1 MNVSYGM
8 VFLSRAANE
17 RDEQLAAVFI
27 AGLDARANIAIREE
41 GMKPIFAILIA
52 LVICGTAAAL
62 EGVCAGKSVRSFF
75 ATLRFPRYS
84 APLWVWTIIGGI
96 YYLIFFFITYRLFRF
111 SSYPFWW
118 YVALG
123 LCVFMMV
130 VNGLSNYVIFR
141 ARNLYLSFVIGA
153 VFPVMDVTLF
163 ALLMA
168 LDRSAALAMI
178 PYLLYRVYA
187 VFWGYALWRLNR
199 DENQIRR

>member
-1 MNVSYGM
+1 
-8 VFLSRAANE
+8 
-17 RDEQLAAVFI
+17 
-27 AGLDARANIAIREE
+27 
-41 GMKPIFAILIA
+41 
-52 LVICGTAAAL
+52 
-62 EGVCAGKSVRSFF
+62 
-75 ATLRFPRYS
+75 
-84 APLWVWTIIGGI
+84 VWTIIGGI

-141 ARNLYLSFVIGA
+141 ARNLYHSFVIGA

-163 ALLMA
+163 VLLIS

>member
-1 MNVSYGM
+1 MSGTNNW
-8 VFLSRAANE
+8 R
-17 RDEQLAAVFI
+17 AVFI

-41 GMKPIFAILIA
+41 GMKPIFSILIA

-62 EGVCAGKSVRSFF
+62 EGVCAGKNVRSFF
-75 ATLRFPRYS
+75 GTLRFPRYS

>member
-1 MNVSYGM
+1 MSGTNNW
-8 VFLSRAANE
+8 R
-17 RDEQLAAVFI
+17 AVFI

-84 APLWVWTIIGGI
+84 APLWVWTIIGVI
-96 YYLIFFFITYRLFRF
+96 YYLIFFFIIYRLFRF

-163 ALLMA
+163 VLLMA

-178 PYLLYRVYA
+178 PYLLYATAPPAQLLSAKKKAPAECYCL
-187 VFWGYALWRLNR
+187 GWRGSFSGVVML
-199 DENQIRR
+199 

>member
-1 MNVSYGM
+1 MCGQKREVIFRDSAVS
-8 VFLSRAANE
+8 
-17 RDEQLAAVFI
+17 
-27 AGLDARANIAIREE
+27 
-41 GMKPIFAILIA
+41 A
-52 LVICGTAAAL
+52 LLCASV
-62 EGVCAGKSVRSFF
+62 GVDN
-75 ATLRFPRYS
+75 
-84 APLWVWTIIGGI
+84 
-96 YYLIFFFITYRLFRF
+96 YRGDLL
-111 SSYPFWW
+111 PFWW

>member
-1 MNVSYGM
+1 MCGQKREVIFRDSAVS
-8 VFLSRAANE
+8 
-17 RDEQLAAVFI
+17 
-27 AGLDARANIAIREE
+27 
-41 GMKPIFAILIA
+41 A
-52 LVICGTAAAL
+52 LLCASV
-62 EGVCAGKSVRSFF
+62 GVDNHR
-75 ATLRFPRYS
+75 
-84 APLWVWTIIGGI
+84 GI

-199 DENQIRR
+199 VENQIRR

>member
-1 MNVSYGM
+1 M
-8 VFLSRAANE
+8 A
-17 RDEQLAAVFI
+17 
-27 AGLDARANIAIREE
+27 LD
-41 GMKPIFAILIA
+41 
-52 LVICGTAAAL
+52 
-62 EGVCAGKSVRSFF
+62 
-75 ATLRFPRYS
+75 
-84 APLWVWTIIGGI
+84 
-96 YYLIFFFITYRLFRF
+96 
-111 SSYPFWW
+111 
-118 YVALG
+118 

-163 ALLMA
+163 ALLMS

>member
-1 MNVSYGM
+1 MSGTNNW
-8 VFLSRAANE
+8 R
-17 RDEQLAAVFI
+17 AVFI

-41 GMKPIFAILIA
+41 GMKPIFAILVA
-52 LVICGTAAAL
+52 LVICGTAAAPKGSVCGQKREVVFRDSAVSAL
-62 EGVCAGKSVRSFF
+62 LCASVGVDNYRGD
-75 ATLRFPRYS
+75 
-84 APLWVWTIIGGI
+84 

-141 ARNLYLSFVIGA
+141 ARNLYFSFVIGA

>member
-1 MNVSYGM
+1 
-8 VFLSRAANE
+8 
-17 RDEQLAAVFI
+17 
-27 AGLDARANIAIREE
+27 
-41 GMKPIFAILIA
+41 
-52 LVICGTAAAL
+52 
-62 EGVCAGKSVRSFF
+62 
-75 ATLRFPRYS
+75 
-84 APLWVWTIIGGI
+84 VWTIIGGI

-111 SSYPFWW
+111 SGYPFWW

-168 LDRSAALAMI
+168 LDRSACAGNDSISTLSSLCGVLGLRFMEVKSG
-178 PYLLYRVYA
+178 RKS
-187 VFWGYALWRLNR
+187 N
-199 DENQIRR
+199 

>member
-1 MNVSYGM
+1 MT
-8 VFLSRAANE
+8 
-17 RDEQLAAVFI
+17 
-27 AGLDARANIAIREE
+27 AIP
-41 GMKPIFAILIA
+41 GILIS
-52 LVICGTAAAL
+52 LLICGTAAVL
-62 EGVCAGKSVRSFF
+62 EGACAGKNIKAFF

-168 LDRSAALAMI
+168 
-178 PYLLYRVYA
+178 
-187 VFWGYALWRLNR
+187 
-199 DENQIRR
+199 